1 MVNYKH
7 GFHAGNHADVLKHIC
22 LIYFVKSIKKL
33 DNSILYVDTHA
44 GSALYDLESEYM
56 KKTKEYE
63 TGIIK
68 LLFFKTQDPY
78 LRFYLKVIKNINNSR
93 KIKFY
98 PGSPKIIQYLTNKKD
113 ELYFFEFNNSEYKIL
128 QKNFFKYTNIKVTK
142 KDGFTF
148 LDNKKINVKKKG
160 IILIDPSYQVI
171 EDYYKVIKFIK
182 INNEQFKNKIV
193 LIWYPIINRVDTNE
207 FIQELKKTG
216 ISDILRI
223 EMPIEN
229 DNDENYMTGSGLIV
243 LNSHKKTAQNLRGT
257 IVELQSSMQK
267 KENKKRVIVNYLR

>member
-1 MVNYKH
+1 MLNYKH
-7 GFHAGNHADVLKHIC
+7 EFYAGNHADVLKHIC

-33 DNSILYVDTHA
+33 DNSILCVDTHA
-44 GSALYDLESEYM
+44 GSGLYDLESENM
-56 KKTKEYE
+56 KKTREYE
-63 TGIIK
+63 SGISK

-93 KIKFY
+93 KMKFY
-98 PGSPKIIQYLTNKKD
+98 PGSPKIIQHLTSKKD
-113 ELYFFEFNNSEYKIL
+113 ELHFFEFKKSEYKIL
-128 QKNFFKYTNIKVTK
+128 QKNFSQYANIKVIN

-148 LDNKKINVKKKG
+148 LDNKKINIRKKG

-171 EDYYKVIKFIK
+171 DDYNKVIKFIT

-193 LIWYPIINRVDTNE
+193 LIWYPIINRTDSNE
-207 FIQELKKTG
+207 FIQEFKKTG

-223 EMPIEN
+223 EMSIEN

-243 LNSHKKTAQNLRGT
+243 INSHKKTAQNLRGT
-257 IVELQSSMQK
+257 IVELQSSLQK
-267 KENKKRVIVNYLR
+267 KNNRKRAIVNYLR